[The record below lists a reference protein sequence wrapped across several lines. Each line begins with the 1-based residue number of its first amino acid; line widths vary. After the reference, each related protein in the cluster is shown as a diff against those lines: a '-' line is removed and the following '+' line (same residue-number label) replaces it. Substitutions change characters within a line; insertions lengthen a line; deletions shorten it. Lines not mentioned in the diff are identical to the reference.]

1 MLLQDGLQDDRDPR
15 CAGCLALPRGCGW
28 PVPLWWPPGLRWR
41 WRICRPG
48 WLAVPLGLAV
58 LTSVAHTGT
67 ALPARIAEGSRW
79 GLLDDYLPQAGCWAL
94 GILAV
99 GLLPRA
105 RRDGH
110 GSRRTCRVGA
120 GSGRVPVRDRTVLG
134 ELPADLERVLVAE
147 TKGIATGVLAGLL
160 LGRAHLDH

>member
-1 MLLQDGLQDDRDPR
+1 M
-15 CAGCLALPRGCGW
+15 
-28 PVPLWWPPGLRWR
+28 
-41 WRICRPG
+41 
-48 WLAVPLGLAV
+48 PLGLAV

-99 GLLPRA
+99 GLLPA
-105 RRDGH
+105 PAVTGM
-110 GSRRTCRVGA
+110 GLAALAALGL
-120 GSGRVPVRDRTVLG
+120 VPVRDRTVLG
-134 ELPADLERVLVAE
+134 ELPADLERVLVAK

-160 LGRAHLDH
+160 LGQAHLDH